1 MNTQQSLSGKCS
13 CCSMSRRCFLASSAV
28 GLSMPWAAMAQTTGV
43 DDKNPGEP
51 LDLAS
56 FRPKPAV
63 RVMGALIREKLGTIP
78 TTQKQGYW
86 LGWPGTSYDLDNHR
100 LEYEQSFI
108 ESANRLGVELSFES
122 TPLDDDATLAAFLNK
137 VKTEK
142 PDAVLVHMQ
151 HLGSWGKAE
160 TVVKLGFPTIV
171 FAPVGTAFTGQVN
184 MFSRRPGVH
193 VISSLET
200 KAVEQAL
207 RMVRAKKQFEETRLL
222 VVHGDKREET
232 VMEHLGTKVRR
243 IPRDTF
249 HELFQK
255 MPETEE
261 AHDLAKLM
269 RKGAQDIIEP
279 SKQDTINA
287 ARSFVTAKR
296 LLKMEE
302 SNAITTDCLGMV
314 SSRAVP
320 TPPCMAAT
328 LFQDGGIT
336 YGCEA
341 DIFGAMSLM
350 LTSYLLDKPSFM
362 NDPVPETYK
371 NALIVAHCSCGA
383 KMNGFDQDNEPYVLR
398 SHSESNIGV
407 SMQVIWKLGQPVTLV
422 RFNNP
427 KELILDTGTVIG
439 NVNTPP
445 AGGCRTSV
453 EIQMDRIEDCRDVL
467 GFHQAVF
474 YGNHRRD
481 IEAFCQMYGIKVINS
496 PREAQKGPIA

>member
-1 MNTQQSLSGKCS
+1 MNTQQPFSGKCS
-13 CCSMSRRCFLASSAV
+13 CCSMSRRCFLASSVA
-28 GLSMPWAAMAQTTGV
+28 GMTLPWVAAAQTAGA
-43 DDKNPGEP
+43 DDTNLGEP

-78 TTQKQGYW
+78 TTQKPGYW

-100 LEYEQSFI
+100 QEYEQTFV
-108 ESANRLGVELSFES
+108 EAAKRLGVELSFET
-122 TPLDDDATLAAFLNK
+122 TPLDDDAAVAAFLGK
-137 VKTEK
+137 VQAEK
-142 PDAVLVHMQ
+142 PDAVLVHLQ
-151 HLGSWGKAE
+151 HMGSWGKAE
-160 TVVKLGFPTIV
+160 TVAKAGFPTIV
-171 FAPVGTAFTGQVN
+171 FAPVGTGFTGHVN
-184 MFSRRPGVH
+184 MFSRLPGVH
-193 VISSLET
+193 LISSLET

-222 VVHGDKREET
+222 VVHGEKREET
-232 VMEHLGTKVRR
+232 VMEHLGTKVRS
-243 IPRDTF
+243 IPRNTY

-261 AHDLAKLM
+261 AHEIAKKM
-269 RKGAQDIIEP
+269 RKGAKDIIEP
-279 SKQDTINA
+279 SEQDTINA

-296 LLKMEE
+296 LLKIEE

-314 SSRAVP
+314 TTQVVP

-341 DIFGAMSLM
+341 DVFGAMSLM

-383 KMNGFDQDNEPYVLR
+383 KMNGFDQENEPYILR

-407 SMQVIWKLGQPVTLV
+407 SMQVLWKVGQPVTLV

-427 KELILDTGTVIG
+427 KELILDTGSVTG
-439 NVNTPP
+439 NINTPP

-481 IEAFCQMYGIKVINS
+481 IEAFCQMYGIKVVNS